1 MELRLS
7 AEQAV
12 ELRALVS
19 AALTELR
26 SEIHH
31 TDGADFRER
40 LKDRE
45 RTLMAVQ
52 AELDREQ

>member
-31 TDGADFRER
+31 TDRAEFRER

-45 RTLMAVQ
+45 LKLVAVQ

>member
-7 AEQAV
+7 TEQAA

-31 TDGADFRER
+31 TDSAEFRER

-45 RTLMAVQ
+45 LRLMAVQ
-52 AELDREQ
+52 AELDRMQ

>member
-19 AALTELR
+19 AALTELH

-31 TDGADFRER
+31 TDSVEFRGQ
-40 LKDRE
+40 LQDRE
-45 RTLMAVQ
+45 RRLMEVQ